1 VTSFEIS
8 LRDGLVIVPLVLCI
22 LAFALFPQPAIDAGE
37 PAAQGASQAVTGAA
51 R

>member
-1 VTSFEIS
+1 V
-8 LRDGLVIVPLVLCI
+8 
-22 LAFALFPQPAIDAGE
+22 FPQRAIDAGE